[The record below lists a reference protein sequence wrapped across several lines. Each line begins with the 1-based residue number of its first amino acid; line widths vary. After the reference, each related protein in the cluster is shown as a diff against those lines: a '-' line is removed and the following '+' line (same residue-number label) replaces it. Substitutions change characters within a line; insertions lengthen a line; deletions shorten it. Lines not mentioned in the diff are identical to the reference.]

1 MGNGEEQKI
10 APAVMPAAES
20 PPKPANSPAA
30 PTPTPLPTAHSLL
43 PRLGHLLLAGVC
55 LAPLVIAA
63 TITPSPDGHGSHTQ
77 LGMPACGWAIA
88 YGKPCI
94 TCGMT
99 TSFAHAV
106 RLDLV
111 SAFQCQPFGLLLAIL
126 CGVTFW
132 ASLHSAF
139 TGSSLAV
146 RLLRLFVSPAIAWG
160 LALGAAAA
168 WGYKW
173 VTW

>member
-1 MGNGEEQKI
+1 
-10 APAVMPAAES
+10 MPDAS
-20 PPKPANSPAA
+20 R
-30 PTPTPLPTAHSLL
+30 
-43 PRLGHLLLAGVC
+43 RLGFLLLAAAS
-55 LAPLVIAA
+55 LAPLVIAT
-63 TITPSPDGHGSHTQ
+63 TITPSPEGHGSHTQ
-77 LGMPACGWAIA
+77 LGMPVCGWAIA

-111 SAFQCQPFGLLLAIL
+111 SAFTCQPFGLVLAIL

-139 TGSSLAV
+139 TGSSLAT
-146 RLLRLFVSPAIAWG
+146 RLLRLLISPAIAWG
-160 LALGAAAA
+160 LALGAALA